1 MQARRMLLSFFIASL
16 AVTGALGVTALLMQ
30 VPYEGKLLV
39 TSFLL
44 TIYSLAGLVCAFV
57 ISYRALAGA
66 AWVGAGLLALSL
78 CGWLVLIWT
87 HNMVGWR
94 TSDLLAKISGSAT
107 VPGVLVM
114 HTVLLMLERFR
125 RSLGKLV
132 RVGTIACAAAVALW
146 AILAFWDWAVLY
158 GYGEFILRVVGAIA
172 IVGSLG
178 TIATP
183 LLAWLEGLD
192 RDAEGDA
199 TLTGIVPVS
208 LTCPRCA
215 KALVIAANK
224 TRRCQGCGL
233 KVSVRFQE
241 PRCDCGYLLHGL
253 TGDTCPECGR
263 SIPTGDQRRAWTAPD
278 EAPPVP
284 DAESETDAES
294 EPAAGEGSDHAIRRK
309 TSEPSRTQTRRPAHH

>member
-1 MQARRMLLSFFIASL
+1 MQARRMLLRFFVASL
-16 AVTGALGVTALLMQ
+16 AVTGALGVTALLMEF
-30 VPYEGKLLV
+30 PFKEELLG

-57 ISYRALAGA
+57 ISRRTLAAA

-78 CGWLVLIWT
+78 CGWLVLVWSQ
-87 HNMVGWR
+87 HLVRFGAL
-94 TSDLLAKISGSAT
+94 DPLPQVSASAN
-107 VPGVLVM
+107 VLGVFVM
-114 HTVLLMLERFR
+114 HGVLLMLVRFK
-125 RSLGKLV
+125 RSWGKLV
-132 RVGTIACAAAVALW
+132 RFGTIACAAVVALW
-146 AILAFWDWAVLY
+146 AILAFWDWYWLINESL
-158 GYGEFILRVVGAIA
+158 GRVVGAIA

-183 LLAWLEGLD
+183 LLARLEGLD

-199 TLTGIVPVS
+199 TLTGVVPVS

-215 KALVIAANK
+215 RALVIAANK

-233 KVSVRFQE
+233 KISVRFQE
-241 PRCDCGYLLHGL
+241 PRCGCGYLLHGL

-263 SIPTGDQRRAWTAPD
+263 SIPTGDQRRAWVAPD
-278 EAPPVP
+278 EAQPVP

>member
-1 MQARRMLLSFFIASL
+1 MQARRMLLRFFVGSL
-16 AVTGALGVTALLMQ
+16 AVTGALGVTALLMEF
-30 VPYEGKLLV
+30 PFKEELLA

-44 TIYSLAGLVCAFV
+44 TIYSLVGLVCAFV
-57 ISYRALAGA
+57 IGRRTLAAA

-78 CGWLVLIWT
+78 CGWLVLVWSQ
-87 HNMVGWR
+87 HLVRFGAL
-94 TSDLLAKISGSAT
+94 DPLPQVSASAN
-107 VPGVLVM
+107 VLGVFVM
-114 HTVLLMLERFR
+114 HGVLLMLVSLK
-125 RSLGKLV
+125 RSLGRLV

-146 AILAFWDWAVLY
+146 AILAFWDWDVLY

-183 LLAWLEGLD
+183 LLARLEGLD

-199 TLTGIVPVS
+199 TLTGVVPVS

-233 KVSVRFQE
+233 KISVRFQE

-263 SIPTGDQRRAWTAPD
+263 SIPTGDQRRAWVAPD
-278 EAPPVP
+278 EAQPVP
-284 DAESETDAES
+284 DAE
-294 EPAAGEGSDHAIRRK
+294 PQ
-309 TSEPSRTQTRRPAHH
+309 P